1 MPSSDRKYEQKYKEN
16 ETYSNRTFY
25 ISTQEDVN
33 ILKGYSNNT
42 DDFHSSCNSNC
53 VNPRDQDIKYISS
66 SDIVKSKSSENLLP
80 LKNSINELASAV
92 RDNTSTIL
100 DNTSRRFSRMSRFSR
115 KTSPGNTKGIREI
128 RTAPNSIRWK
138 DKKEGISGTSLI
150 FFVIVSTNLPSSE
163 AMCYYQSYDLHCE
176 KCPSTEFFL
185 VRIYPYLDTFH
196 VVLGFVSF

>member
-1 MPSSDRKYEQKYKEN
+1 MPSSDRKYEQKYKES

-33 ILKGYSNNT
+33 MLKGCSNNT
-42 DDFHSSCNSNC
+42 DDFHSSCNSNYC

-66 SDIVKSKSSENLLP
+66 SDIVKSKSSENLLS
-80 LKNSINELASAV
+80 LKNSINELASTV

-100 DNTSRRFSRMSRFSR
+100 NNTSRRFSRMSRFSR
-115 KTSPGNTKGIREI
+115 NTSPGNTKGIMEI

-150 FFVIVSTNLPSSE
+150 FFVIVSINLPSSE
-163 AMCYYQSYDLHCE
+163 AMC
-176 KCPSTEFFL
+176 
-185 VRIYPYLDTFH
+185 
-196 VVLGFVSF
+196 